1 MDHFLT
7 IYFVA
12 FIACIT
18 SVDVFS
24 LDLLFYFFD
33 NSNLILNLGSYFPP
47 HLPNGAQ
54 KPGVHA
60 SGYPMPRVPLPSF
73 HGGPPQPYAIPT
85 RGAVHGPVGAVP
97 HVPQPGSRG
106 FGAGRGNAGAPIGSQ
121 LPNQQGTQQNIGNLG
136 STFNFPG
143 LESPNSQPSVGGPLS
158 QLGFVNNV
166 CILSLSHYPSTS

>member
-1 MDHFLT
+1 M
-7 IYFVA
+7 
-12 FIACIT
+12 
-18 SVDVFS
+18 
-24 LDLLFYFFD
+24 
-33 NSNLILNLGSYFPP
+33 
-47 HLPNGAQ
+47 
-54 KPGVHA
+54 HA

-73 HGGPPQPYAIPT
+73 HGGPPHPYGIPT

-106 FGAGRGNAGAPIGSQ
+106 FGAGRGNVGAPIGSQ
-121 LPNQQGTQQNIGNLG
+121 LPNQQGSQQNIGNLG

-166 CILSLSHYPSTS
+166 CILSPFSVSVLRVTLLKVSSFVQPIDACSAAYSNIS